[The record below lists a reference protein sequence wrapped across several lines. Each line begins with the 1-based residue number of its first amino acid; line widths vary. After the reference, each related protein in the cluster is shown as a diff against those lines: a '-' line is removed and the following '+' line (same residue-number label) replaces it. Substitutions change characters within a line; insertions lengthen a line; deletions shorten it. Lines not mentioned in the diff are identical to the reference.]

1 VGREGDCG
9 GARQT
14 RGEAQAEAGETA
26 GEESRSEEIVGEE
39 IVGKEEGRSQTP
51 DVIDH
56 ARELIASAE
65 RVVVLTGAG
74 ISAESGVPTFRG
86 SGGLWKSYRAEDLA
100 TPEAFRRDARLV
112 WEWYGWR
119 REVVRACAPNAAH
132 TALAQF
138 AATHSQTLIATQ
150 NVDGLHRDA
159 GTPEHSLVELHGG
172 LFRVRCTSCTW
183 RAAHTGPIDASS
195 SDTLPTCE
203 QCGALARPDIVW
215 FGESLEP
222 ANIERA
228 FSEAS
233 VADVCLVIGTSGVV
247 QPAASMAAVTRQA
260 GGAVIEVN
268 PAETPITSIA
278 TISIRGTAVETV
290 PPMLRAL

>member
-1 VGREGDCG
+1 MI
-9 GARQT
+9 
-14 RGEAQAEAGETA
+14 
-26 GEESRSEEIVGEE
+26 ES
-39 IVGKEEGRSQTP
+39 
-51 DVIDH
+51 
-56 ARELIASAE
+56 ARELIDGAE

-132 TALAQF
+132 AALAQY
-138 AATHSQTLIATQ
+138 AASHPQSLIATQ
-150 NVDGLHRDA
+150 NVDGLHRAA
-159 GTPEHSLVELHGG
+159 GTPQTSLVELHGA
-172 LFRVRCTSCTW
+172 LFRVRCTRCAW
-183 RAAHTGPIDASS
+183 RSEHTGTIDATSS
-195 SDTLPTCE
+195 ETLSKCE
-203 QCGALARPDIVW
+203 ECGALARPDIVW

-228 FSEAS
+228 FAEAS
-233 VADVCLVIGTSGVV
+233 TADVCLVVGTSGVV
-247 QPAASMAAVTRQA
+247 QPAASMAAVTRRA

-268 PAETPITSIA
+268 PDETPITSIA
-278 TISIRGTAVETV
+278 TVSIRGTAVETV
-290 PPMLRAL
+290 PAILGVG